1 MELSEPSI
9 SKTNTEFVG
18 ERVAVIGAGVS
29 GSACCSALT
38 KRGLDCVV
46 FEKQERAGGLWVDNY
61 YGASVQLP
69 KLLYEYPELRFA
81 KNVSKFPSMAEVCEY
96 VDRFNEQ
103 QGIQSCFRFRA
114 EVKKAEKESD
124 SVWALHV
131 VDLETGASTVEK
143 FSWLVVCTGMF
154 SSKPKTINI
163 EGSESFKGNI
173 IHSSEY
179 RSAGIFSGKKVVV
192 VGGGKS
198 GIDAARTASTVA
210 DEVVH
215 VCRTRMWSIPAKFGP
230 FHVGNIMFSGFG
242 CLLLPPYYLDSGP
255 VHMLHALTYPL
266 RLVIGLLI
274 ELIML
279 IKLNVPFSS
288 WPNIRL
294 AEEISRSNT
303 TMRDENYLDA
313 VRKGKVQVRKHQVDS
328 IKPYSVKLSDGSDSE
343 ADIIVLATGWEQGFR
358 ELFDEDIAEKV
369 AMETDGLYIY
379 KNILPPDVD
388 RLAFVGSNIAANAAP
403 LTVTVQSV
411 WLAQLIAGHRVKP
424 TIAEMKE
431 DIEKLKANRRR
442 YWPFEE
448 CRGAVV
454 QGHICR
460 YCDDLL
466 HDMSVPTNRGGFGS
480 GLKSLFKPKLP
491 LFWRELVTEAHVAR
505 KP

>member
-230 FHVGNIMFSGFG
+230 FHV
-242 CLLLPPYYLDSGP
+242 
-255 VHMLHALTYPL
+255 
-266 RLVIGLLI
+266 GLLI